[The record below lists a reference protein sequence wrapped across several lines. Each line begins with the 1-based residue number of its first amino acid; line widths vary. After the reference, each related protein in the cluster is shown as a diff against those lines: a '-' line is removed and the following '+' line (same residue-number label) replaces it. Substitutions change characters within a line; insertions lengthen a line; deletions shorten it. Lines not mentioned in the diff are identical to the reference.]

1 MSVLDRAQHVNPTAI
16 TIYMEIA
23 GLNTHEKTRRKGF
36 GSSGF
41 FFFCYYSSERGK
53 RLSVL
58 RQLMLDKELE
68 ALGLQECSGKTGSP
82 DLPRVKVA
90 E

>member
-1 MSVLDRAQHVNPTAI
+1 
-16 TIYMEIA
+16 
-23 GLNTHEKTRRKGF
+23 
-36 GSSGF
+36 
-41 FFFCYYSSERGK
+41 
-53 RLSVL
+53 
-58 RQLMLDKELE
+58 MLDKELE

>member
-1 MSVLDRAQHVNPTAI
+1 MRRLG
-16 TIYMEIA
+16 EK
-23 GLNTHEKTRRKGF
+23 GLEAVD
-36 GSSGF
+36 F
-41 FFFCYYSSERGK
+41 FFFWYYSSEGGK

-82 DLPRVKVA
+82 DSPRVKVA